1 MGYTDRDLGELAGM
15 TQSNISMKLSGKRK
29 WWLDDISALDKVLSL
44 TDDEIIR
51 FVRAGRQK

>member
-1 MGYTDRDLGELAGM
+1 MGYTDQDLGELAGM

-51 FVRAGRQK
+51 FVRAGR